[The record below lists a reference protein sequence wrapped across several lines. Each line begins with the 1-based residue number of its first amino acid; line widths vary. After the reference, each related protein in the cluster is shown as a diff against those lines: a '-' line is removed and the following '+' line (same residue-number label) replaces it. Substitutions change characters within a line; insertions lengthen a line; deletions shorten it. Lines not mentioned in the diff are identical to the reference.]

1 VWTKPPA
8 IGAYHGRVVVRQY
21 QFRACHIL
29 LLARNTLCWFLYRP
43 STQPTAAHDG
53 TIGGR
58 MRNRLSAIVVVPA
71 RAPIPAPVGATPGT
85 PAATSGGAANGVL
98 PSAEATG
105 DAVDGAAAVQLG
117 GTDSGPIDAP
127 CPTPTDIEEPVAP
140 IPVMP
145 EIVGVPE
152 PSPAAMPNGER
163 WPSPS
168 LPAKAPGPRKLA
180 LVTVCAICAGLKVP
194 VDVNVFQTLAFGPQA
209 LQKLSS

>member
-1 VWTKPPA
+1 
-8 IGAYHGRVVVRQY
+8 
-21 QFRACHIL
+21 
-29 LLARNTLCWFLYRP
+29 
-43 STQPTAAHDG
+43 
-53 TIGGR
+53 

-105 DAVDGAAAVQLG
+105 EAVAGAAAVQLG

-127 CPTPTDIEEPVAP
+127 CPTPTGIEEPVAP
-140 IPVMP
+140 IPDMP

-152 PSPAAMPNGER
+152 PSPAVMLNGER

-168 LPAKAPGPRKLA
+168 LPAMAPGPRKLA

-209 LQKLSS
+209 LQKLSSWEFPDEPPLSRPWSSERIDVDEVDVAGEAIPCSVVGTAEVS